1 MTIQDMTTDQIKD
14 ALLNAYRY
22 LGRVQQI
29 QQECAIMEQ
38 ELQKRQETTEEKS
51 TEKKK

>member
-1 MTIQDMTTDQIKD
+1 MTIQEMATEQIKD

-29 QQECAIMEQ
+29 QQDAAIMEQ
-38 ELQKRQETTEEKS
+38 ELQKRTEKDGKE
-51 TEKKK
+51 EKKK